1 MPAFG
6 YLFPRPFTLSFFQL
20 SWQQLSSF
28 QLFLGSQHLHHL
40 KCSDKTH
47 ILAPQKAFT
56 ESWEWLSQ
64 PARNLPSL
72 YPGMRSALFAW
83 SETLWF
89 VILLPLFSSL
99 KYYLVHISS
108 LYLHCKLFLWGRA
121 HCTHFVYLHAI
132 YFSKPGLHLDSTGH
146 LQSLLI
152 QHYPKP
158 YFYSLNKLLGVV
170 NNFRAAVC
178 GIF

>member
-121 HCTHFVYLHAI
+121 HCTHFLLARNLLFQARSPSWFYRTFAVSPHSTLPKAI
-132 YFSKPGLHLDSTGH
+132 FLFP
-146 LQSLLI
+146 QQI
-152 QHYPKP
+152 
-158 YFYSLNKLLGVV
+158 V
-170 NNFRAAVC
+170 RC
-178 GIF
+178 GE